1 METRFTR
8 SAGGIVMNQRGQVLV
23 VSQRGRAWSL
33 PKGHIDEGEDALTAA
48 KREIFEEAGIP
59 IDSLVLVMDLG
70 NYQRFK
76 ISKDGG
82 DDTSESKTI
91 FMFLFTTSHE
101 MLAPVDPANP
111 EARWVL
117 PDNVLG
123 LLTHYKDK
131 EFFSKFLYEVEE
143 QKATPR

>member
-82 DDTSESKTI
+82 DDTS
-91 FMFLFTTSHE
+91 
-101 MLAPVDPANP
+101 
-111 EARWVL
+111 
-117 PDNVLG
+117 
-123 LLTHYKDK
+123 
-131 EFFSKFLYEVEE
+131 
-143 QKATPR
+143 